1 MFTPGQIALYG
12 YAGSAGPTYRLKFW
26 NGTAWDSP
34 VKFWDGSTWRTG
46 VKFWDGS
53 SWQL

>member
-1 MFTPGQIALYG
+1 MFTPAQAAIYSTSVGA
-12 YAGSAGPTYRLKFW
+12 TYRLKFW

-46 VKFWDGS
+46 AKFWDGS